1 VTDDNPAPQPDPGPA
16 SGEAAL
22 ALCTGF
28 VHALPVSGASISVM
42 SAIGA
47 QITIGITDPTA
58 AEIERIQFELGE
70 GPHWDVLKTGLP
82 VMVADASTENSDRWP
97 MFSRAISTVP
107 VGAIFA
113 FPLTM
118 GAVTVGVVD
127 LYRSTPGALRADEV
141 SAGLALAEEIS
152 EQALLQA
159 VASASVSG
167 AESAMTPA
175 MRREIHQAT
184 GMILIQLNVSAT
196 EAFTRLQARAFADSR
211 SVAEVAHDVVQRSLS
226 FSFDHD

>member
-1 VTDDNPAPQPDPGPA
+1 
-16 SGEAAL
+16 
-22 ALCTGF
+22 
-28 VHALPVSGASISVM
+28 
-42 SAIGA
+42 
-47 QITIGITDPTA
+47 
-58 AEIERIQFELGE
+58 
-70 GPHWDVLKTGLP
+70 
-82 VMVADASTENSDRWP
+82 
-97 MFSRAISTVP
+97 
-107 VGAIFA
+107 
-113 FPLTM
+113 M

-127 LYRSTPGALRADEV
+127 LYRSTPGALRDDEV
-141 SAGLALAEEIS
+141 SAGLSLAEEIS

-159 VASASVSG
+159 IASASVSG